1 MADIKTIVAN
11 FQNKTLPKEQWTHSA
26 HIAVAFFQL
35 DNLKSFEKTLNY
47 LRKQIKE
54 YNISVGTENNDTSG
68 YHETLTVF
76 WLKVVTEFSNTKN
89 LSDTELAY
97 TLFMKTMLSSSKFPM
112 KFYSKDL
119 LFSKTAR
126 QKWIEPNLLPVSEIK
141 ELIYKNMEQH
151 FILTDTEFEKQ
162 FADCTLDI
170 SLFSHEAHLRL
181 AWIHISKYG
190 ETKAIENIKNQLQNF
205 VRYFGVSD
213 KYNETLTVAAIKAVK
228 HFMQKKPLPN
238 FYDFITTYPRLKTNF
253 KNIIVQHYGFD
264 IFNSTKAKEKYLEP
278 DLLEFT

>member
-1 MADIKTIVAN
+1 M
-11 FQNKTLPKEQWTHSA
+11 
-26 HIAVAFFQL
+26 AFFQL
-35 DNLKSFEKTLNY
+35 DNFKSFEKTLNY
-47 LRKQIKE
+47 LREQIKE
-54 YNISVGTENNDTSG
+54 YNISVGTENNDNSG

-76 WLKVVTEFSNTKN
+76 WLKVVTEFSNIKN
-89 LSDTELAY
+89 LSDTELVY
-97 TLFMKTMLSSSKFPM
+97 TLFTKTMLSSSKFPM

-126 QKWIEPNLLPVSEIK
+126 QKWIEPNLLPIFEIK

-162 FADCTLDI
+162 FADSTLDP
-170 SLFSHEAHLRL
+170 SLFSHEAHLRF

-205 VRYFGVSD
+205 VRHLGVTD
-213 KYNETLTVAAIKAVK
+213 KYNETLTVAAIKVVK
-228 HFMQKKPLPN
+228 HFMQKKPLPD
-238 FYDFITTYPRLKTNF
+238 FYNFITTYPRLKTNF
-253 KNIIVQHYGFD
+253 KNIIEQHYGFD